1 MMGFSSPI
9 GLAALVFVGALVLLH
24 LRRRRQREVEVSSL
38 LLWEV
43 VQDEPRRG
51 RFRPNL
57 LFALQVVLLG
67 ALGIAVARP
76 YWSEQAAPVGGGRT
90 VLVFDVSASMQT
102 IEGGERR
109 FDQARRKAGEMI
121 AGLGRDVEVMMIAIA
136 THPRVVVAFTRDR
149 SVVARALEALEPSDA
164 PTRLS
169 LGIQLAHSA
178 AAGRGPLEIDVFTD
192 LAGETVGFSPSAGER
207 LRFFRFGRT
216 DDNVALAAL
225 RVYQSPFQDA
235 GEARGYALVKNFAHQ
250 PKDLA
255 LHVTLASK
263 PVLDETLHLG
273 ARESRVVPIRRL
285 AETGRLEASLDVSD
299 ALAVDNRALAFV
311 QAARRIRV
319 LAVTDSAEVL
329 SDLNALAHAV
339 PAIDLRHLTPS
350 EFRPELGRLA
360 EVAIFH
366 GFVPAEPMTANT
378 LYLYPPA
385 TNDLFRSDR
394 DVVGVQILDWNES
407 DPILRDL
414 RYVEALPLD
423 RARILAL
430 PPWAH
435 TLIASRAEGR
445 DFPLAFAGETGGR
458 RIVCFAFDPSGR
470 SLVRSEN
477 LSLLLLVLNSLRW
490 LTPPDPNA
498 PVQIDVG
505 DSYREAL
512 SAPLSLTVTAPDGRT
527 ENRPARQQISLEIS
541 RAGEYRLSAGNE
553 RRVVYANLFDAD
565 ESDVG
570 RERGP
575 GEETLEGAS
584 TAPGAVVAATLLH
597 ELARALLIAG
607 LLLGLV
613 EWGYWLWL
621 ERGAR
626 RSSNAV

>member
-1 MMGFSSPI
+1 M
-9 GLAALVFVGALVLLH
+9 
-24 LRRRRQREVEVSSL
+24 
-38 LLWEV
+38 
-43 VQDEPRRG
+43 
-51 RFRPNL
+51 
-57 LFALQVVLLG
+57 
-67 ALGIAVARP
+67 IAVA
-76 YWSEQAAPVGGGRT
+76 A
-90 VLVFDVSASMQT
+90 
-102 IEGGERR
+102 
-109 FDQARRKAGEMI
+109 
-121 AGLGRDVEVMMIAIA
+121 
-136 THPRVVVAFTRDR
+136 HPRVVVAFTRDR
-149 SVVARALEALEPSDA
+149 SVLARGLEALEPSDA

-169 LGIQLAHSA
+169 LGIQLAHST
-178 AAGRGPLEIDVFTD
+178 AAGGGPLEIDVFTD

-225 RVYQSPFQDA
+225 RVYQNPFQDA
-235 GEARGYALVKNFAHQ
+235 GEARGYALVKNFAHR
-250 PKDLA
+250 PKELA

-273 ARESRVVPIRRL
+273 ARESRVVPIQKI
-285 AETGRLEASLDVSD
+285 ADTGRLEAWLDVAD
-299 ALAVDNRALAFV
+299 ALSVDNRALAFV
-311 QAARRIRV
+311 QPARRIRV

-339 PAIDLRHLTPS
+339 PAIDLRHVSPS
-350 EFRPELGRLA
+350 EFRPEVGRLA

-366 GFVPAEPMTANT
+366 GFVPAEPMTANA

-394 DVVGVQILDWNES
+394 DVVGAQILDWNES

-430 PPWAH
+430 PAWAH

-445 DFPLAFAGETGGR
+445 DFALAFAGETGGR

-477 LSLLLLVLNSLRW
+477 LSLLLLMLNALRW

-498 PVQIDVG
+498 PVQVDAG
-505 DSYREAL
+505 ESYREAL
-512 SAPLSLTVTAPDGRT
+512 PEPLALTVTAPDGRT
-527 ENRPARQQISLEIS
+527 ENRPAKQQISLEIS
-541 RAGEYRLSAGNE
+541 RVGEYRLSAGSE
-553 RRVVYANLFDAD
+553 RRIVYANLFDAD
-565 ESDVG
+565 ESDIG

-575 GEETLEGAS
+575 GEETLEGGS
-584 TAPGAVVAATLLH
+584 TAPGAIVVATLLH

-607 LLLGLV
+607 LLLGIV
-613 EWGYWLWL
+613 EWGYWSWL
-621 ERGAR
+621 ERGTR
-626 RSSNAV
+626 RSTDAV